1 LGLDV
6 RLDGLIA
13 DHLSGIAPDLEC
25 FAKLNILRSIMGL
38 EGLCCGWNASA
49 AINNEWVSHLI
60 MGTDELRMSQMG
72 QKRT

>member
-1 LGLDV
+1 M
-6 RLDGLIA
+6 
-13 DHLSGIAPDLEC
+13 
-25 FAKLNILRSIMGL
+25 NL

-72 QKRT
+72 QKQT